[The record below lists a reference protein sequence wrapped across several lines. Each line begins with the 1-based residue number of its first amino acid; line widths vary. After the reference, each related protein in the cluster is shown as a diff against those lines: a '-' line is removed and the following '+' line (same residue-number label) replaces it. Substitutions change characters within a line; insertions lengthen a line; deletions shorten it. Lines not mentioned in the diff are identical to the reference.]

1 MILVGPELSTILDAK
16 FEFMTDLLFIGCMLV
31 FLIAQFE
38 LMPLDTD
45 LSKDCLLDYG
55 TVLVLPKAMALV

>member
-16 FEFMTDLLFIGCMLV
+16 FELMTDLLFIGCILV

-38 LMPLDTD
+38 LMPFDTD
-45 LSKDCLLDYG
+45 LSKDCLLD
-55 TVLVLPKAMALV
+55 

>member
-1 MILVGPELSTILDAK
+1 MMLVGPELSTILDAK
-16 FEFMTDLLFIGCMLV
+16 SGFMTDLLFIGCMLV

-45 LSKDCLLDYG
+45 LSKDCLLD
-55 TVLVLPKAMALV
+55 